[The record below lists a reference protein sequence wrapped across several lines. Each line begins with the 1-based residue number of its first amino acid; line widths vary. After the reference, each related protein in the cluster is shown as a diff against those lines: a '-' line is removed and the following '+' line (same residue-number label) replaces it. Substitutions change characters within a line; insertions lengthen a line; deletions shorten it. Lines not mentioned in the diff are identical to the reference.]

1 MVSDGSSPG
10 EKQSQEAVTPRDAA
24 SLVLVR
30 DGARGPEVLMGKR
43 PDSSRFMPGVY
54 VFPGG
59 GVEEDDYKLE
69 TEFPLP
75 GHVVERMARQSEEPL
90 ARALAW
96 AAVRETWEETGILL
110 GAPGPAHNPRNCE
123 TLSAY
128 DTAGLAPDLTGL
140 DYLMRAVTPPYLPI
154 RFNTRFFIVDA
165 GQAQGRLEPRPELEH
180 VTWHSIEEALDLH
193 IINVTAIVLNAACD
207 YWQERPKPNASRP
220 SPMFT
225 QYEPGEIILRDE

>member
-1 MVSDGSSPG
+1 MVSDGPSPG
-10 EKQSQEAVTPRDAA
+10 DEQSQDAVTPRDAA
-24 SLVLVR
+24 SLVLLR
-30 DGARGPEVLMGKR
+30 DGARGLEVLMGKR

-59 GVEEDDYKLE
+59 GVEEDDFSLE
-69 TEFPLP
+69 TDFPLP
-75 GHVVERMARQSEEPL
+75 DHVVERMARQSEEQM

-110 GAPGPAHNPRNCE
+110 GAPGPAPNPGNCE
-123 TLSAY
+123 TLTAY
-128 DTAGLAPDLTGL
+128 AEAGLAPDLTGI

-180 VTWHSIEEALDLH
+180 VRWHRIEEAVDLH
-193 IINVTAIVLNAACD
+193 IINVTGIVLETALQ
-207 YWQERPKPNASRP
+207 YWRERPKPDASRP

-225 QYEPGEIILRDE
+225 QYTPGEIVLRDE